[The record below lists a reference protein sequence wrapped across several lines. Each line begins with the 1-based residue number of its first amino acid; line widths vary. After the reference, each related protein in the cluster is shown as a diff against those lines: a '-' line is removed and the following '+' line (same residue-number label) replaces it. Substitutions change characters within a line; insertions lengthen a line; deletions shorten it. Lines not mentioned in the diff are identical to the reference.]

1 MALQLVLSDWQDVDN
16 KTEDV
21 ENEKLH
27 LPDEIVEEVEDDIL
41 KQQREKD
48 VEEDDERLDRG
59 LDVL

>member
-1 MALQLVLSDWQDVDN
+1 
-16 KTEDV
+16 
-21 ENEKLH
+21 